1 MKLSPTRIR
10 LLALLLCCALAWC
23 VDAMSSHRAASR
35 QVVIAPRVELAQP
48 LNTDVC
54 PRPSAGSLIP
64 EPEDLRSQNGR
75 LEVDFTYRNY
85 VDANGQMRYCYLY
98 RDGNQAP
105 TLRLHPGDWLV
116 LRLRNELKPPESSAP
131 HHHAGMSMPAADGP
145 CGGVA
150 MGPWATNLHFHGLTV
165 PPVCHQDDVLNT
177 YIAPGGKPFE
187 YRLQIPRDEPPG
199 LYWYH
204 PHVHGYTNAQVQGG
218 ASGALIV
225 EGIERANLQLGG
237 MPERVFII
245 RDQELLNPDAQPATT
260 SSVPPPPVNID
271 PEGDVL
277 NQRSGGGKPAKDLS
291 INFVPVPYPDYPPA
305 LIKMKPR
312 AKELWRVLN
321 ASAVT
326 YLGLEVLFDGQASP
340 LAEVSVDGVPV
351 NENDP
356 AVNRVR
362 WATHLDVPPG
372 GRVEFALQGP
382 AKGVQAQLIT
392 RFVDTGTA
400 GENDPD
406 RPLAT
411 IVASDDAP
419 DAPSVLPASP
429 LKPMSISR
437 AWLGNVRPV
446 RVRKLYFSEN
456 PSDPKDPKSPTV
468 FMLTVEGQKPAP
480 YDMNSRVPNIVAR
493 QGDVED
499 WIIENRTPELHA
511 FHIHQL
517 HFLLLQSNGSPVN
530 EPYLRDTVS
539 VGFWTG
545 AGGYP
550 SVKLRMD
557 FRDPNMIGTFVYHCH
572 LLDHEDGGM
581 MGTIRIDPA
590 SKKR

>member
-1 MKLSPTRIR
+1 MALGWASPS
-10 LLALLLCCALAWC
+10 ALGQP
-23 VDAMSSHRAASR
+23 AA
-35 QVVIAPRVELAQP
+35 PK
-48 LNTDVC
+48 VC
-54 PRPSAGSLIP
+54 PRPPAGSVVP
-64 EPEDLRSQNGR
+64 EPEDLRSKNGV
-75 LEVDFTYRNY
+75 LEVDVTYRNH
-85 VDANGQMRYCYLY
+85 VDANGQMLYCYQY
-98 RDGNQAP
+98 KDGSQAP

-116 LRLRNELKPPESSAP
+116 LRLRNDLKPPAGSAA
-131 HHHAGMSMPAADGP
+131 HDHSAMSMPTAANRCGDGT
-145 CGGVA
+145 
-150 MGPWATNLHFHGLTV
+150 MGPWATNLHFHGLTL
-165 PPVCHQDDVLNT
+165 PPVCHEDDVLNT

-187 YRLQIPRDEPPG
+187 YRLQIPADEPPG

-237 MPERVFII
+237 MPERVFVV
-245 RDQELLNPDAQPATT
+245 RDQELLHPDAQPATA
-260 SSVPPPPVNID
+260 SAVPPPPVVFD

-277 NQRSGGGKPAKDLS
+277 NTRSGGGKPAKDLS
-291 INFVPVPYPDYPPA
+291 INFVPVPYPDYPAA
-305 LIKMKPR
+305 LITMKPG

-326 YLGLEVLFDGQASP
+326 YLGLEVLFNGQPEPVAV
-340 LAEVSVDGVPV
+340 VSMDGVPL
-351 NENDP
+351 NKYDP
-356 AVNRVR
+356 AVNHVR

-372 GRVEFALQGP
+372 GRVEFALKGP
-382 AKGVQAQLIT
+382 AEGVQAQLIT
-392 RFVDTGTA
+392 RFVDTGAA

-411 IVASDDAP
+411 IMATAKAP

-429 LKPMSISR
+429 STPMPRTST
-437 AWLGNVRPV
+437 WLGDVQPV
-446 RVRKLYFSEN
+446 RERKLYFSES

-468 FMLTVEGQKPAP
+468 FMLTVEGQKPVP
-480 YDMNSRVPNIVAR
+480 YDPTSTIPNIIAH

-511 FHIHQL
+511 FHTHQL
-517 HFLLLQSNGSPVN
+517 HFLLLQSNGAPVN

-539 VGFWTG
+539 VDYWSGQG
-545 AGGYP
+545 AYP

-557 FRDPNMIGTFVYHCH
+557 FRDPTIIGTFVYHCH

-590 SKKR
+590 SSRR

>member
-1 MKLSPTRIR
+1 MRIR
-10 LLALLLCCALAWC
+10 VLFFLCCALTALSW
-23 VDAMSSHRAASR
+23 ASPRAFGEPG
-35 QVVIAPRVELAQP
+35 APEA
-48 LNTDVC
+48 C
-54 PRPSAGSLIP
+54 PRPPAGSVVP
-64 EPEDLRSQNGR
+64 EPEDLRSQNGV
-75 LEVDFTYRNY
+75 LEVDFSYRNFL
-85 VDANGQMRYCYLY
+85 DTNGQMRYCYLY
-98 RDGNQAP
+98 KDGSQAP

-116 LRLRNELKPPESSAP
+116 LRLRNDLKPPAGSAAYN
-131 HHHAGMSMPAADGP
+131 HGAMSMPTAANQCGDG
-145 CGGVA
+145 A

-165 PPVCHQDDVLNT
+165 PPACHEDDVLKT

-187 YRLQIPRDEPPG
+187 YRFQIPADEPPG

-225 EGIERANLQLGG
+225 EGIERANLGLGG
-237 MPERVFII
+237 MPERVLIV
-245 RDQELLNPDAQPATT
+245 RDQELLHPEAQPATG
-260 SSVPPPPVNID
+260 SAVPPPPVVFD

-277 NQRSGGGKPAKDLS
+277 NTRSGGGKPAKDLS

-305 LIKMKPR
+305 VIAMKPG

-326 YLGLEVLFDGQASP
+326 YLGLEVLFNGKPQPVA
-340 LAEVSVDGVPV
+340 LVSMDGVPL
-351 NENDP
+351 NEDNP

-362 WATHLDVPPG
+362 WSTHLDVPPG

-382 AKGVQAQLIT
+382 AEGVPAQLIT
-392 RFVDTGTA
+392 RFVDTGSA

-411 IVASDDAP
+411 IMAAANAP
-419 DAPSVLPASP
+419 DGPSLLPASP
-429 LKPMSISR
+429 STPMSQTSP
-437 AWLGNVRPV
+437 WLGDVHPV
-446 RVRKLYFSEN
+446 RERKLYFSEE
-456 PSDPKDPKSPTV
+456 PSDPKDPRSPTV
-468 FMLTVEGQKPAP
+468 FMLTVEGQKPVP
-480 YDMNSRVPNIVAR
+480 YDPNSTIPNIIAQ

-517 HFLLLQSNGSPVN
+517 HFLLLASNNAPVN

-539 VGFWTG
+539 VDYWTG
-545 AGGYP
+545 NGSYP

-590 SKKR
+590 PSKH